1 MTTYGWGLIGSLA
14 RTRGPVRTDVVT
26 NWDAALALYKGH
38 MYLTDPA
45 TRILIDA
52 SRARELA
59 QEHQRK
65 SGLRDRFGYVHT
77 LEDSHSRAASWSHG
91 DVEVQGHWNRELQSR
106 ASSASS
112 YQQHGGALGTSTP
125 SRRFKNIDAI
135 PPGSR
140 VMKPS
145 WKTSARHPHG
155 GVKKGHHYC
164 KKGWLLV
171 RVGDTNMCWK
181 PPR

>member
-1 MTTYGWGLIGSLA
+1 MSSKFRLTVGLPSLIYGRGSSFPDTGVSPGRWVVAQGANLLTRTPAGTGALVFRGLVEYAWDEHGVGIG
-14 RTRGPVRTDVVT
+14 
-26 NWDAALALYKGH
+26 ALGQLVY
-38 MYLTDPA
+38 DP
-45 TRILIDA
+45 RP
-52 SRARELA
+52 
-59 QEHQRK
+59 
-65 SGLRDRFGYVHT
+65 
-77 LEDSHSRAASWSHG
+77 DSWVWQNTVMNDIYG
-91 DVEVQGHWNRELQSR
+91 SR

-112 YQQHGGALGTSTP
+112 YQQHGGARGTKTP

-140 VMKPS
+140 VVKPR
-145 WKTSARHPHG
+145 WKTTARHPHG

-181 PPR
+181 APR